1 MLPFAPMLP
10 ATVLPATVLPSRK
23 KPPSFENLRLSDETL
38 QLIQK
43 LIRDRPNLDN
53 GRVSKSIATSLLRA
67 LLLWIA
73 VTFRMVDTCLQ
84 AMATEHNIDIRTLRR
99 FVKRTEKEGDYFF
112 LSLPGERVRPKRRK
126 RKSGGGTTPPQKK
139 SVPPMGF
146 PNSNIPLGFPPAF
159 ALPGFPHS
167 VTPLGF
173 PHSVTPLGFP
183 SAFALP
189 GFPSAFALPGFPSA
203 FALPGFPHSV
213 TPLGFPHSVTPLGFQ
228 PAVAPPGFPSD
239 VRTAAEGLLGLGSAE

>member
-43 LIRDRPNLDN
+43 LIRDRPILDN

-126 RKSGGGTTPPQKK
+126 RKSGGGTTPPKKK

-146 PNSNIPLGFPPAF
+146 PNSNIPF
-159 ALPGFPHS
+159 GFPHS
-167 VTPLGF
+167 VAP
-173 PHSVTPLGFP
+173 
-183 SAFALP
+183 P
-189 GFPSAFALPGFPSA
+189 GFPPA